1 MGASQ
6 HRSRLFLLLVFFLF
20 YLYAVGFS
28 QSVNSVHRKA
38 ILVDTHNDCLS
49 GQVLEGRDISVL
61 LSKGHSDYVR
71 WKRGG
76 VDIQFFSV
84 FTGETP
90 RKKEGFYQDALQEID
105 SLNRIILRHPDK
117 FDFAI
122 GYKEARKKVHRN
134 KLVAMIGVEGGHM
147 IESDLSKLDSLVA
160 KGMSYLTLTW
170 NNSHD
175 WATSAMDESGAGKTL
190 IAKGLTDFGKQ
201 VVLKL
206 NEAGVIV
213 DLSHVGEQSFY
224 DALEVTSKPVLLT
237 HSSVWA
243 LCPVFRNV
251 KDEQIK
257 AVAKNGGVV
266 CINFYPAF
274 ISKSF
279 VDAKKYWE
287 GLGKDSIRTVLQQ
300 LPAYRDETEILSKQV
315 NLLVQQ
321 ELAKNLPGIKEVVDH
336 IEYVVKLV
344 GVDHVGIGADY
355 DGIGFVPK
363 GLEDVSTY
371 PKITA
376 ELKRRGY
383 SNQSLKKILGGNVL
397 RVIKAN
403 RP

>member
-1 MGASQ
+1 MGVSQ
-6 HRSRLFLLLVFFLF
+6 HRSRLFLFLVFFLF
-20 YLYAVGFS
+20 YCYAVGFS
-28 QSVNSVHRKA
+28 QSINSVHRKA

-71 WKRGG
+71 WKQGG

-201 VVLKL
+201 VVQKL

-213 DLSHVGEQSFY
+213 DLSHVGEQTFY

>member
-213 DLSHVGEQSFY
+213 DLSHVGEQTFY

>member
-117 FDFAI
+117 FDFAT

-201 VVLKL
+201 VVQKL

-213 DLSHVGEQSFY
+213 DLSHVGEQTFY

-257 AVAKNGGVV
+257 AVAKNGGVI

-279 VDAKKYWE
+279 VDAKK
-287 GLGKDSIRTVLQQ
+287 
-300 LPAYRDETEILSKQV
+300 
-315 NLLVQQ
+315 
-321 ELAKNLPGIKEVVDH
+321 
-336 IEYVVKLV
+336 
-344 GVDHVGIGADY
+344 
-355 DGIGFVPK
+355 
-363 GLEDVSTY
+363 
-371 PKITA
+371 
-376 ELKRRGY
+376 
-383 SNQSLKKILGGNVL
+383 ILGRSRKRFYPHCATTIAGIP
-397 RVIKAN
+397 R
-403 RP
+403 

>member
-1 MGASQ
+1 MFFLQKS
-6 HRSRLFLLLVFFLF
+6 HRVFVGLSFFLLFFSLVVF
-20 YLYAVGFS
+20 G

-38 ILVDTHNDCLS
+38 IVVDTHNDCLS

-61 LSKGHSDYVR
+61 LAKGHSDYVR

-90 RKKEGFYQDALQEID
+90 RRKEGFYHDALEEID

-117 FDFAI
+117 FDFAT
-122 GYKEARKKVHRN
+122 GYREARKKVHRN

-147 IESDLSKLDSLVA
+147 IESDLSKLDSLIA

-175 WATSAMDESGAGKTL
+175 WATSAMDESGAGKPLTN
-190 IAKGLTDFGKQ
+190 KGLTEFGKQ
-201 VVLKL
+201 VVRRL

-213 DLSHVGEQSFY
+213 DLSHVGEQTFY
-224 DALEVTSKPVLLT
+224 DALAVTNKPVLLT
-237 HSSVWA
+237 HSSVWSI
-243 LCPVFRNV
+243 CPVFRNV
-251 KDEQIK
+251 KDQQIK
-257 AVAKNGGVV
+257 AVAKNGGVI

-287 GLGKDSIRTVLQQ
+287 GPGKDSIRLVLQQ
-300 LPAYRDETEILSKQV
+300 QPAYRGESALLTQQV
-315 NLLVQQ
+315 NQLAQQ
-321 ELAKNLPGIKEVVDH
+321 ELSKTLPGIKEVVDH
-336 IEYVVKLV
+336 IDYVVKLV

-371 PKITA
+371 PQITA

-383 SNQSLKKILGGNVL
+383 SNKSLKKILGGNVL
-397 RVIKAN
+397 RVIKSN
-403 RP
+403 RS

>member
-6 HRSRLFLLLVFFLF
+6 HRGRLFLLLVFFLF

-71 WKRGG
+71 WKQGG

-117 FDFAI
+117 FDFAT
-122 GYKEARKKVHRN
+122 GYREVRKKVHRN

-201 VVLKL
+201 VVQKL

-213 DLSHVGEQSFY
+213 DLSHVGEQTFY

>member
-71 WKRGG
+71 WKQGG

-201 VVLKL
+201 VVQKL

-213 DLSHVGEQSFY
+213 DLSHVGEQTFY

>member
-1 MGASQ
+1 
-6 HRSRLFLLLVFFLF
+6 
-20 YLYAVGFS
+20 
-28 QSVNSVHRKA
+28 
-38 ILVDTHNDCLS
+38 
-49 GQVLEGRDISVL
+49 
-61 LSKGHSDYVR
+61 
-71 WKRGG
+71 
-76 VDIQFFSV
+76 
-84 FTGETP
+84 
-90 RKKEGFYQDALQEID
+90 
-105 SLNRIILRHPDK
+105 LNRIILRHPDK

-213 DLSHVGEQSFY
+213 DLSHVGEQTFY

>member
-1 MGASQ
+1 MGVSQ
-6 HRSRLFLLLVFFLF
+6 HRSRLFLFLVFFLF
-20 YLYAVGFS
+20 YCYAVGFS
-28 QSVNSVHRKA
+28 QSINSVHRKA

-71 WKRGG
+71 WKQGG

-117 FDFAI
+117 FDFAT
-122 GYKEARKKVHRN
+122 GYREARKKVHRN

-175 WATSAMDESGAGKTL
+175 WATSAMDESGAGKPL

-201 VVLKL
+201 VVQKL

-213 DLSHVGEQSFY
+213 DLSHVGEKTFY

-257 AVAKNGGVV
+257 AVAKNGGVI

-287 GLGKDSIRTVLQQ
+287 GSGKDSIRTVLQQ
-300 LPAYRDETEILSKQV
+300 MPAYRDEAKILSKQV

-371 PKITA
+371 PQITA

>member
-201 VVLKL
+201 VVQKL

-213 DLSHVGEQSFY
+213 DLSHVGEQTFY

>member
-1 MGASQ
+1 
-6 HRSRLFLLLVFFLF
+6 LLVFFLF

>member
-1 MGASQ
+1 MYSLLKKYRQ
-6 HRSRLFLLLVFFLF
+6 QLLLSFFLV
-20 YLYAVGFS
+20 LISSIGFS

-61 LSKGHSDYVR
+61 LTKGHSDYVR

-117 FDFAI
+117 FDFATS
-122 GYKEARKKVHRN
+122 YQEARKKVHRN

-147 IESDLSKLDSLVA
+147 IESDLVKLDSLIA

-170 NNSHD
+170 NNSHG
-175 WATSAMDESGAGKTL
+175 WATSAMDESGAGKPLVT
-190 IAKGLTDFGKQ
+190 KGLNDFGKQ
-201 VVLKL
+201 VVRRL
-206 NEAGVIV
+206 NDAGVMV
-213 DLSHVGEQSFY
+213 DLSHVGEQTFY
-224 DALEVTSKPVLLT
+224 DALEVTTKPVLLT
-237 HSSVWA
+237 HSSVWSI
-243 LCPVFRNV
+243 CPVFRNV
-251 KDEQIK
+251 KDQQIK
-257 AVAKNGGVV
+257 AVAKNGGVI

-287 GLGKDSIRTVLQQ
+287 GPGKDSIRAALQQ
-300 LPAYRDETEILSKQV
+300 LPEYRGETESLNQRLSF
-315 NLLVQQ
+315 LVQQ
-321 ELAKNLPGIKEVVDH
+321 QLDKSLPGIKEVVDH
-336 IEYVVKLV
+336 IDYVAKLV

-371 PKITA
+371 PQITA

-383 SNQSLKKILGGNVL
+383 SNQALKKILGGNVL
-397 RVIKAN
+397 RVLKAN

>member
-6 HRSRLFLLLVFFLF
+6 HRGRLFLLLVFFLF

-201 VVLKL
+201 VVQKL

-213 DLSHVGEQSFY
+213 DLSHVGEQTFY

>member
-201 VVLKL
+201 VVQKL

-213 DLSHVGEQSFY
+213 DLSHVGEQTFY

-315 NLLVQQ
+315 NFLVQQ

>member
-6 HRSRLFLLLVFFLF
+6 HRSRLFLLFVFFLF

-147 IESDLSKLDSLVA
+147 IESDLSKLDSLIA

-175 WATSAMDESGAGKTL
+175 WATSAMDESGAGKPL

-213 DLSHVGEQSFY
+213 DLSHVGEQTFY

-266 CINFYPAF
+266 CVNFYPAF